1 MYNITGSGS
10 DNYTTRMGP
19 GNPLN
24 QGGIN
29 FLNRYRQGVQ
39 PGGFNITQSGGSLID
54 DLGRVTTSGGGGG
67 RAVVNTAAN
76 AALIPGI
83 GSIGDWTAKMATKVK
98 GSPYTQAGK
107 ELVKE
112 AVTGTPGALSKG
124 AKGSVGLAR
133 GLFGTIAPKAS
144 LAASNASRIAGMTAA
159 GNILKG
165 GGSVAQAQKAAKVAG
180 IKAGGKIAGKW
191 AARRVPFLGAGLDL
205 AAGDPL
211 GAAGTLA
218 GGAIGSFA
226 GPVGTVVGS
235 MIGGT
240 VLKGGRQLLS
250 PIFGDPS
257 DPLSGRDWSIGGMPI
272 TPYAKTKRS
281 MEKQAKLYADIQLPL
296 MEQINNAQFEREMRM
311 ARLGMAQNLMSS
323 TNQLMAQAYGTS
335 SY

>member
-1 MYNITGSGS
+1 MANITGSSGME
-10 DNYTTRMGP
+10 DY
-19 GNPLN
+19 LL
-24 QGGIN
+24 GGRKKN
-29 FLNRYRQGVQ
+29 VPAYSFLEQFSSGVQ
-39 PGGFNITQSGGSLID
+39 PRGSNITGNVM
-54 DLGRVTTSGGGGG
+54 DLGSRVTTSGGGGG
-67 RAVVNTAAN
+67 RAVVNTAAT
-76 AALIPGI
+76 ASLIPGI
-83 GSIGDWTAKMATKVK
+83 GSIGDWTAKMTTKIK

-112 AVTGTPGALSKG
+112 AVSGTPGALSKG

-133 GLFGTIAPKAS
+133 GIFGTIAPGATQR
-144 LAASNASRIAGMTAA
+144 AAQASRLA
-159 GNILKG
+159 GNVAAMNVMKAG
-165 GGSVAQAQKAAKVAG
+165 GNVAAAQKASKIAG

-191 AARRVPFLGAGLDL
+191 LGYRIPVAGAALDL

-211 GAAGTLA
+211 GATGTAVGGTIGAIA
-218 GGAIGSFA
+218 GGPIGA
-226 GPVGTVVGS
+226 TVGS
-235 MIGGT
+235 MIGGPI
-240 VLKGGRQLLS
+240 LKGGRQILS

-281 MEKQAKLYADIQLPL
+281 MEKQAKLYTDIQLPL

>member
-1 MYNITGSGS
+1 MANITGNSGME
-10 DNYTTRMGP
+10 DY
-19 GNPLN
+19 LL
-24 QGGIN
+24 GGRKKN
-29 FLNRYRQGVQ
+29 VPAYSFLEQFSSGVQ
-39 PGGFNITQSGGSLID
+39 PRGSNITGNVM
-54 DLGRVTTSGGGGG
+54 DLGSRVTTSGGGGG

-83 GSIGDWTAKMATKVK
+83 GSIGDWTAKMTTKIK

-112 AVTGTPGALSKG
+112 AVAGTPGAVSKG

-144 LAASNASRIAGMTAA
+144 LAASQANKTAGMIAA
-159 GNILKG
+159 GNILKQG
-165 GGSVAQAQKAAKVAG
+165 GTVASAQKAAKIAG

-218 GGAIGSFA
+218 GGAIGSLA

-235 MIGGT
+235 MVGGT

-250 PIFGDPS
+250 PIFGDPN
-257 DPLSGRDWSIGGMPI
+257 DPLSGRDWSIGGMPL
-272 TPYAKTKRS
+272 TPYARTKNQ
-281 MEKQAKLYADIQLPL
+281 MEKRKDLALEFQLPL
-296 MEQINNAQFEREMRM
+296 MEKINNAQFEREMKM
-311 ARLGMAQNLMSS
+311 AKLGMLQNMMSS
-323 TNQLMAQAYGTS
+323 TNSLMSQAFKAGAY
-335 SY
+335 